1 MATEETGNVGPQLEL
16 SLAGY
21 SVNRASIGYGPDGA
35 EFACTVGPMTDET
48 IAALDGAAEKD
59 GRVCLMFP
67 QPLLLD
73 LVAIE
78 RKDPHSVRIV
88 GHIVGST
95 CDRGDA
101 ENIA

>member
-1 MATEETGNVGPQLEL
+1 MATQETGNVGPQLEL

-35 EFACTVGPMTDET
+35 EFACTIGPMTDET
-48 IAALDGAAEKD
+48 IAALDGAAENH
-59 GRVCLMFP
+59 GTVCLLFP

-78 RKDPHSVRIV
+78 RKGPHSIRIV